1 LQGLYFW
8 VQVSP
13 VKALGLDVG
22 QKTIGL
28 AVTDDAHIAAHPIG
42 TIARSGTATDV
53 SAIQTV
59 VSERDITDLVVGM
72 PFELSGKIGHRARR
86 VQQFMGVLRERLPA
100 SLKFHEQDERFST
113 AEATRVL
120 LDADLSRARRKEVID
135 AQAAALILTG
145 WLARWHA
152 QAKSGI

>member
-28 AVTDDAHIAAHPIG
+28 AVTDDANIAAHPVG
-42 TIARSGTATDV
+42 TIARAGTDADV
-53 SAIQTV
+53 SEIQTLV
-59 VSERDITDLVVGM
+59 RAREITDLVVGM

-86 VQQFMGVLRERLPA
+86 VQAFMRILRERLPA
-100 SLKFHEQDERFST
+100 SLNFHEQDERFTT

-120 LDADLSRARRKEVID
+120 LDADLSRAKRKAVID

-145 WLARWHA
+145 WLAGWHA
-152 QAKSGI
+152 HPKSGI

>member
-1 LQGLYFW
+1 M
-8 VQVSP
+8 S
-13 VKALGLDVG
+13 
-22 QKTIGL
+22 
-28 AVTDDAHIAAHPIG
+28 
-42 TIARSGTATDV
+42 
-53 SAIQTV
+53 
-59 VSERDITDLVVGM
+59 
-72 PFELSGKIGHRARR
+72 IGHRARR
-86 VQQFMGVLRERLPA
+86 VQQFMEVLRERLPT